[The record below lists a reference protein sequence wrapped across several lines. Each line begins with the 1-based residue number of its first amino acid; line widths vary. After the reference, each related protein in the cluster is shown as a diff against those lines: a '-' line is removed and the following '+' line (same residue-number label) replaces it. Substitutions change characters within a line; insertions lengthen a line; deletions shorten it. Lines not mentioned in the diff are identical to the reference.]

1 MATSTL
7 DRKVR
12 ELSEPGVSDAPRAGR
27 WRNDHSVN
35 IRASV
40 PLLGSRWYVTVLAG
54 KERRSVERRRE
65 EQHKH
70 PMATSS
76 IVIFVLIG
84 LLLGGG
90 VWLTMHSLLLWIV
103 RLINA

>member
-12 ELSEPGVSDAPRAGR
+12 ELSEPEVSDAPRAGR
-27 WRNDHSVN
+27 WRNDHSVK
-35 IRASV
+35 IQASV
-40 PLLGSRWYVTVLAG
+40 PLLASRWYVTILAG

-65 EQHKH
+65 DQHKH
-70 PMATSS
+70 PMATSD

-84 LLLGGG
+84 LVLGEG
-90 VWLTMHSLLLWIV
+90 VWLTMHILLLWIA
-103 RLINA
+103 RLI